1 MCKTQEHDP
10 AELGWDEHL
19 AESRPAGMSRRGFLS
34 AALGVGTIAFSGVR
48 GGLWLPATAAAATN
62 VTGLTAYRHAMH
74 VHSSYSEGA
83 ASLQAQ
89 IVEAIASGCH
99 VLHTTDH
106 DWRMSAYSAPD
117 AFHFATSPETVTGR
131 KYSWSPGS
139 AGSLAAKGGGIVS
152 SPVSPFDTAPNVGA
166 LKVEATSAGS
176 GLARH
181 WFALNGGGSN
191 NCHRTNIGG
200 QSLQLD
206 VYADSVGPDG
216 WGELLLT
223 LSYRPPLST
232 PNGTRRGGIYK
243 ISYQFGTR
251 PASRSV
257 VGTSGIVTIPVQ
269 SKQWTVV
276 QISPAADIAA
286 LWSDVVAADNVL
298 GGLSLGASSR
308 RSFATR
314 VFFGNLCFS
323 RSQTSGDEP
332 LQAQQQLIATYRER
346 YPQLQISPGVE
357 VSGSSEHANGFFTP
371 RLTDYTV
378 VNPADAYRYTADM
391 MHAAGGLASIN
402 HPFGGGAGALRPE
415 TTQTD
420 LRRQVAS
427 NLLSRQLGG
436 VDILETGF
444 RQKAGVS
451 LETHLDL
458 TATTWRNGY
467 WVTANGVN
475 DNHAGT
481 YGSWLKETNR
491 FFTGVWQ
498 SLDTPDS
505 AYEGLR
511 RGAVYVGE
519 LGSFGGALDLNVDAA
534 VAMGMASVRPELSTR
549 TLLITALDLPSS
561 ATIEVIRGPVD
572 YSGALDPGT
581 VVIARLPADQFVAG
595 PVGVA
600 VDTATSCFVYV
611 TVVNSA
617 GRRVAFSNPI
627 FLLHESPPAARAIP
641 EWRRAPDSTA

>member
-1 MCKTQEHDP
+1 MCNTQEHEP
-10 AELGWDEHL
+10 AELGWGEHS
-19 AESRPAGMSRRGFLS
+19 ADPRPAGMSRRGFLS
-34 AALGVGTIAFSGVR
+34 AALGVGTIAFTGVR

-62 VTGLTAYRHAMH
+62 AAGLTAYRHAMH
-74 VHSSYSEGA
+74 VHSSYSEGG

-117 AFHFATSPETVTGR
+117 VFHFATSPETVTGR
-131 KYSWSPGS
+131 KYSWR
-139 AGSLAAKGGGIVS
+139 AGSSGSFAAKGGGIVG
-152 SPVSPFDTAPNVGA
+152 SPVSPFDAAPNKGS
-166 LKVEATSAGS
+166 LKVEATSAGT

-181 WFALNGGGSN
+181 WFALNGGASN

-206 VYADSVGPDG
+206 VYADSVGLDG

-223 LSYRPPLST
+223 LSYRPPLTTS
-232 PNGTRRGGIYK
+232 NGTRQGGIYK
-243 ISYQFGTR
+243 ISYRFGT
-251 PASRSV
+251 ASGSHSV
-257 VGTSGIVTIPVQ
+257 TGTSGIVTILVEPQ
-269 SKQWTVV
+269 QWTVV
-276 QISPAADIAA
+276 QIDPAADIAA
-286 LWSDVVAADNVL
+286 LWPDVVAADNVL
-298 GGLSLGASSR
+298 GGLSLGVGSR
-308 RSFATR
+308 RRFLTR
-314 VFFGNLCFS
+314 VFFGNLRFS
-323 RSQTSGDEP
+323 RSQTFGDEP
-332 LQAQQQLIATYRER
+332 LQAQQHLITTYRER
-346 YPQLQISPGVE
+346 YPQLQIAQGVE
-357 VSGSSEHANGFFTP
+357 VSGSSEHANWFFTP
-371 RLTDYTV
+371 GLTNYTEV
-378 VNPADAYRYTADM
+378 DPADAYRYTADM

-402 HPFGGGAGALRPE
+402 HPFGGGGAALRPE
-415 TTQTD
+415 TTQDD

-444 RQKAGVS
+444 RQRAGVS

-498 SLDTPDS
+498 SLATPDS

-511 RGAVYVGE
+511 RGAVFVGE

-534 VAMGMASVRPELSTR
+534 VAMGTASVRPDLSTR
-549 TLLITALDLPSS
+549 TLLITALDLPGS
-561 ATIEVIRGPVD
+561 ATIELIRGPVD

-581 VVIARLPADQFVAG
+581 VVVATLPGDQFVAG

-617 GRRVAFSNPI
+617 GRRVAFSNPV
-627 FLLHESPPAARAIP
+627 FLLRESPPAARAIP
-641 EWRRAPDSTA
+641 EWRRAPDSKA